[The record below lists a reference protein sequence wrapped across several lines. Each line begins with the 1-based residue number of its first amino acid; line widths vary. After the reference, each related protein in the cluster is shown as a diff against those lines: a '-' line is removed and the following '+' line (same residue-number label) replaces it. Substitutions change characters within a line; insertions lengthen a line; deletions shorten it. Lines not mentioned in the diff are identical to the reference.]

1 MIRVSRDTGSRF
13 ELRNE
18 HLEQVELMKI
28 GVRILSNL
36 RGGYSEN
43 GTFAF
48 HRCIYVNINANESK
62 FLDVYLEFLN
72 ICIIVNIISS
82 TNIRIMIGSNTKCL

>member
-1 MIRVSRDTGSRF
+1 MVPSRF
-13 ELRNE
+13 IVVYML
-18 HLEQVELMKI
+18 
-28 GVRILSNL
+28 ILTRMNPNFQMT
-36 RGGYSEN
+36 E
-43 GTFAF
+43 
-48 HRCIYVNINANESK
+48 